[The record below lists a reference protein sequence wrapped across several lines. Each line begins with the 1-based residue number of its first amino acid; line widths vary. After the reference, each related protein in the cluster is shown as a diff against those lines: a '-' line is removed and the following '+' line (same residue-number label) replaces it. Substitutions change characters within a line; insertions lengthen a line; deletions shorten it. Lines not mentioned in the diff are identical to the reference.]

1 MSRIRRIL
9 HPTDFSKASSA
20 AYKRAVEMAKS
31 NRAELL
37 LVHVLTPAIPM
48 VADGYI
54 SPQVYEDMAN
64 ADARLRPEAS
74 GRARPEGEAGRARGS
89 RGCCST
95 ACRTSASRRP
105 PDRGR
110 PTWS

>member
-48 VADGYI
+48 MVDGYV

-64 ADARLRPEAS
+64 ATRVVSVVTPPRSAK
-74 GRARPEGEAGRARGS
+74 
-89 RGCCST
+89 ST
-95 ACRTSASRRP
+95 VITDSP
-105 PDRGR
+105 GYD
-110 PTWS
+110 WSSNISV